1 MILSCSNISKAFGT
15 EEILKHVSFHV
26 EDHEKAAIVGI
37 NGAGK
42 STLLKIIVGELAA
55 DEGSVTITK
64 GKTLGYLA
72 QHQDLHSQTTI
83 YDSLLEVKRPIL
95 EMEQQIRTLELQ
107 MKHAEGEKL
116 ETMLNTYSR
125 LNHEFE
131 LLNGYAWQ
139 SEITG
144 VLKGLG
150 FVEEEFSKPVS
161 ELSGGQKTRVSLGKL
176 LLSKPDI
183 ILLDEPTNHLDMES
197 IAWLETYLMN
207 YAGTVIIVA
216 HDRYFLDRVVTKI
229 VELDGG
235 IATSFQGNYTAY
247 SEKKAIIRAGV
258 LKAYLNQQQEIRHRT
273 RDLRQRQDEFEQI
286 TGSMREGLVL
296 LDHSGRILSIN
307 PAAQA
312 LFHADGTCVGQDFL
326 TVDRHP
332 DLTAAIH
339 DAAETGHSQLRAERR
354 GREYQ
359 LDFSRI
365 ESNGKVLGTVLLAF
379 DVTEQAE
386 AERMRREFTANVS
399 HELKTPLQSII
410 GSAELLEN
418 GLVKPEDQPRFLNRI
433 HQEADRLVALINDI
447 LRLSQLD
454 EGGALPH
461 EQVSVLELAQEAARS
476 LTEQEAA
483 QAVHISVT
491 GTAGTVF
498 GVRRLLYEIAR
509 NLCENAVKYNVPG
522 GSVTVEVAETDRDV
536 TLLVRDTGI
545 GIPEG
550 DQSRV
555 FERFYR
561 VDKSHSRAIGGTGL
575 GLSIVKHAV
584 AYHHGTLRLESQP
597 GKGTV
602 ITVTLPKEPTE

>member
-1 MILSCSNISKAFGT
+1 MTKKIFRSTVAVGLAVLLASLVIIMGALYGYFGHVQERQLHDELTIAAAAMEQGGGADYLRRLPADEDYRITWLKADGT
-15 EEILKHVSFHV
+15 VLYDTRSDAGSMENHSQRQEVQDALKT
-26 EDHEKAAIVGI
+26 
-37 NGAGK
+37 GAGE
-42 STLLKIIVGELAA
+42 SSRYSATLLEKMLYYAQRLSDGTVLRLSA
-55 DEGSVTITK
+55 SRVT
-64 GKTLGYLA
+64 
-72 QHQDLHSQTTI
+72 
-83 YDSLLEVKRPIL
+83 V
-95 EMEQQIRTLELQ
+95 
-107 MKHAEGEKL
+107 
-116 ETMLNTYSR
+116 
-125 LNHEFE
+125 
-131 LLNGYAWQ
+131 
-139 SEITG
+139 G
-144 VLKGLG
+144 VLFLSMLPAILLVTAAAFALSAVLAGRVSRRI
-150 FVEEEFSKPVS
+150 VEPLNRLDLEHPLDNNAYE
-161 ELSGGQKTRVSLGKL
+161 ELSPLLGRV
-176 LLSKPDI
+176 
-183 ILLDEPTNHLDMES
+183 
-197 IAWLETYLMN
+197 
-207 YAGTVIIVA
+207 YA
-216 HDRYFLDRVVTKI
+216 
-229 VELDGG
+229 
-235 IATSFQGNYTAY
+235 
-247 SEKKAIIRAGV
+247 
-258 LKAYLNQQQEIRHRT
+258 QQQEIRHRT

-433 HQEADRLVALINDI
+433 HQEADRLVSLINDI

-476 LTEQEAA
+476 LTAQAAA

-602 ITVTLPKEPTE
+602 ITVTLPKESTE